1 VRPRAA
7 LRDGTPDFCSAIALY
22 PAVRRLHDLAEFIT
36 DRAPTTKSTTLH
48 RPVAERTGLPFSAD
62 GSPRAHV
69 ATHEAAGAEAF
80 RRVTRTACALRP
92 SAASSVEA
100 A

>member
-1 VRPRAA
+1 VHPRAA

-36 DRAPTTKSTTLH
+36 DPGATLH

-62 GSPRAHV
+62 GSRRAHV
-69 ATHEAAGAEAF
+69 ATHEGAGAEAF

>member
-36 DRAPTTKSTTLH
+36 TTLH